1 MIQEVITRIGN
12 TYPSMLLRKRGE
24 EEDLRRSI
32 MKKIILSAALFMLTI
47 TTSFASPLTDYSE
60 GKVAIDIAF
69 QAPKITDANDVVGS
83 TGSMDGKSVTSFG
96 ITAGL
101 GNKWAI
107 QYKQVSPKSK
117 DQTVDLLGTS
127 LVYHEK
133 LTIKEVNALYR
144 LDKNISALVGIG
156 QIKGNYYDNTSTND
170 NTDKK
175 NILQVGFVGSV
186 PVADKTNAYAA
197 ATFGKNLTSWMLGL
211 SYALD
216 QNIDMNLF
224 YGYNK
229 YENLSWQNT
238 AGQSDFTVK
247 GVGYGVTYKF

>member
-1 MIQEVITRIGN
+1 MIQEVVTGN
-12 TYPSMLLRKRGE
+12 CTTYQASYFGKRGQ
-24 EEDLRRSI
+24 DQDQRRSI
-32 MKKIILSAALFMLTI
+32 MKKIILSAALLVLTT
-47 TTSFASPLTDYSE
+47 TTSFASPLVDYSE

-69 QAPKITDANDVVGS
+69 QAPKITDSNDVVGS
-83 TGSMDGKSVTSFG
+83 TGAMDGKNVTSFG

-133 LTIKEVNALYR
+133 LDSKEVNALYR

-156 QIKGNYYDNTSTND
+156 QVKGNYYDNTSSND

-186 PVADKTNAYAA
+186 PVADKTNAYATA
-197 ATFGKNLTSWMLGL
+197 IFGKDLTSWTLGL

-229 YENLSWQNT
+229 YENISWQNT